1 MEPRVTKRER
11 KLHLSYELPHRVHS
25 AQLYPTQAPNGSTV
39 IVYAHDR
46 GLRILWRGGRRRR
59 ESPYTSSRVSG
70 RAHDPDVIILD
81 DGDEDMDGAEPG
93 DQLEDEEDELDP
105 DCPYPNIIQEVDI
118 ELDAEV
124 LHLAVPSLPTS
135 FRKTHALSRHAAVAV
150 SCSDYSLRVIT
161 FDLLSP
167 TDIGRREYVAGVLA
181 RQILF
186 NNSSSYCSGLA
197 AKIAVPDSS
206 QSDSQ
211 AGSTSFLLAAAVSDT
226 LHFYRFAIFDD
237 LTNTLLS
244 RRLGYDLEDAHDNP
258 RARIGLEKLEIV
270 DLKAHLPY
278 SATNLAFHPSAS
290 STAILLSDKSGAV
303 RIYDPFPPAAD
314 GETDTMLDRE
324 EHSISSSGKW
334 LFTFLTS
341 YTSNGG
347 AISRRKQV
355 LDAAWILN
363 GKAIL
368 TLLEDGEWSIHSLSP
383 SATPTSTAA
392 NPCDPV
398 LRGYLGA
405 ASTTTGDPTRPPK
418 TSSRLAPMTPNT
430 RKAKAE
436 TFFAA
441 DGPAAKAPGAA
452 AQGGISVVTSSLR
465 AAGQTDESVIL
476 WYNGEIYSIPSLQ
489 TFWQRST
496 TGKNGGGSGGGG
508 MGSLY
513 APGPS
518 HISDVNLVNEGVTSI
533 SQFAPSAASSGTGQM
548 NTQRDLLVA
557 GDHRLVVLQT
567 LRPAVQAR
575 ALFQQA
581 AANATTTGAGAE
593 RPAAAD
599 RDQRMLDAGH
609 LDLGGMDRLLEGM
622 AGGEASRTRR
632 VGFAR

>member
-1 MEPRVTKRER
+1 MEPRVTKPTDEWS
-11 KLHLSYELPHRVHS
+11 SYELLHRVHS

-59 ESPYTSSRVSG
+59 ELPYTSSRVSG

-93 DQLEDEEDELDP
+93 EQLEDEEDELDP

-135 FRKTHALSRHAAVAV
+135 LRRTHALSRHAAVAV
-150 SCSDYSLRVIT
+150 SCSDYSQRVIT
-161 FDLLSP
+161 LDLLPP
-167 TDIGRREYVAGVLA
+167 TDTGRREYVAGVLA

-211 AGSTSFLLAAAVSDT
+211 TGSTSFLLAAAVSDT

-237 LTNTLLS
+237 LTNVS
-244 RRLGYDLEDAHDNP
+244 QDAQT
-258 RARIGLEKLEIV
+258 RTV
-270 DLKAHLPY
+270 YLPY
-278 SATNLAFHPSAS
+278 SARNLAFHPSAS

-314 GETDTMLDRE
+314 GETDTMLDGE

-341 YTSNGG
+341 YSSTNG

-355 LDAAWILN
+355 LDAAWTLN

-383 SATPTSTAA
+383 SAHTTTTT
-392 NPCDPV
+392 NPSDPV

-405 ASTTTGDPTRPPK
+405 ASTTTGDSTRQPK

-436 TFFAA
+436 TFFAVG
-441 DGPAAKAPGAA
+441 GPAAKAPGAA

-476 WYNGEIYSIPSLQ
+476 WYNREIYSIPSLQ

-513 APGPS
+513 ALGLT

-533 SQFAPSAASSGTGQM
+533 SQFAPTAASSGVGQM

-557 GDHRLVVLQT
+557 GEHRLVVLQT
-567 LRPAVQAR
+567 LRPAVPAR

-581 AANATTTGAGAE
+581 TANASTTGTGAE

-622 AGGEASRTRR
+622 AGGETSRPRR